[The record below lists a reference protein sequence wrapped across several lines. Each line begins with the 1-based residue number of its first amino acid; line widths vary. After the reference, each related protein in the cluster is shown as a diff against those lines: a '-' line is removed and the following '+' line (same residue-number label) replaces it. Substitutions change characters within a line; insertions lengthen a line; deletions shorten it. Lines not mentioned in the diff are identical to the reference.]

1 MKLISTFGERLNT
14 AINES
19 GLQQI
24 QVAKLAGIS
33 KSLLNKYI
41 KGIATAKNDK
51 LYNLSLVLKVNPVWL
66 LGYDVNKKDNYIDEN
81 NIIKSEGSIS
91 ISHSVKDILDMLN
104 NCSINQFFDV
114 LLLLNFP
121 KEQYHRISNLTGDS
135 LTEKKLNLFNK
146 IFSMNDKDLEQ
157 VEKFINAFILDNK

>member
-104 NCSINQFFDV
+104 KSIFRCSTVI
-114 LLLLNFP
+114 
-121 KEQYHRISNLTGDS
+121 E
-135 LTEKKLNLFNK
+135 
-146 IFSMNDKDLEQ
+146 FS
-157 VEKFINAFILDNK
+157 